1 MKNYEEAVGI
11 DVSKN
16 TLDVSCHHLC
26 THRVFPNDIKGYRS
40 MISWVCGQTKGKS
53 FFYCFENTG
62 NYSLKL
68 SCYLSSKQVDYVEEN
83 PLKIKRSLGLVREKT
98 DKVDSRLIAR
108 YAWLCRE
115 ELVMSEVKGPVYQEL
130 GRLLGLRDQ
139 LVRNRAGL
147 LGTLKEMEHL
157 LGSPSTDVC
166 CISTKRAI
174 ASIDKQIKAIEV
186 RMDQIL
192 KQDEVLSV
200 NYKLLL
206 SLRGVGFV
214 VACQL
219 LYHTQNFQQFDSWR
233 KFSSYC
239 GLAPYEHQ
247 SGSSLRKR
255 KRCHWIGDRKMKSL
269 LSMASISAIQH
280 DPELR
285 SYYKRKIAEGKP
297 KMLALNN
304 VRNKLLAR
312 AFSVVRRGTP
322 YVVLNQYV
330 A

>member
-1 MKNYEEAVGI
+1 MKNYKEAIGI
-11 DVSKN
+11 DVSKK
-16 TLDVSCHHLC
+16 TLDVSCHLLGKHK
-26 THRVFPNDIKGYRS
+26 VFTNDIRGYRS
-40 MISWVCGQTKGKS
+40 MLSWVEKEVKAS
-53 FFYCFENTG
+53 FFCCFENTG

-68 SCYLSSKQVDYVEEN
+68 SCYLSRQGVDYVEEN
-83 PLKIKRSLGLVREKT
+83 PLRIKRSLGLVREKT

-115 ELVMSEVKGPVYQEL
+115 ELTMGEAKSLVYQEL

-139 LVRNRAGL
+139 MVRNRAGL

-157 LGSPSTDVC
+157 LGSPSTDVG
-166 CISTKRAI
+166 CISIKRAI
-174 ASIDKQIKAIEV
+174 ASLDKQVKAIEA
-186 RMDQIL
+186 RMDQVL
-192 KQDEVLSV
+192 REDEELST
-200 NYKLLL
+200 NYRLLL
-206 SLRGVGFV
+206 SLRGIGFV

-219 LYHTQNFQQFDSWR
+219 LYHTQNFRRFDSWR

-255 KRCHWIGDRKMKSL
+255 KQCHWIGDRKMKTL
-269 LSMASISAIQH
+269 LSMAGISAIQH

-285 SYYKRKIAEGKP
+285 AYYKRKITEGKP
-297 KMLALNN
+297 KMVALNN

-312 AFSVVRRGTP
+312 AFSVVKRGTP
-322 YVVLNQYV
+322 YVVLQKF
-330 A
+330 AA

>member
-1 MKNYEEAVGI
+1 MKNYKEAIGI
-11 DVSKN
+11 DVSKH
-16 TLDVSCHHLC
+16 TLDVSCHVLGKHK
-26 THRVFPNDIKGYRS
+26 VFTNDIKGYRS
-40 MISWVCGQTKGKS
+40 MLSWVGKLVNECV
-53 FFYCFENTG
+53 FYCFENTG

-68 SCYLSSKQVDYVEEN
+68 SCYLSKQGVDYIEEN
-83 PLKIKRSLGLVREKT
+83 PLRIKRSLGLVREKT

-115 ELVMSEVKGPVYQEL
+115 ELRMSEAKSSVYQEL

-139 LVRNRAGL
+139 MVRNRAGL
-147 LGTLKEMEHL
+147 QGTLKEMAHL
-157 LGSPSTDVC
+157 LGSPSTDIG
-166 CISTKRAI
+166 CISIKRAI
-174 ASIDKQIKAIEV
+174 ASFDKQIKTIEK
-186 RMDQIL
+186 RMDEIV
-192 KQDEVLSV
+192 KSDEELST
-200 NYKLLL
+200 NYRLLL

-255 KRCHWIGDRKMKSL
+255 KQCHWIGDRKMKTL
-269 LSMASISAIQH
+269 LSMAGISAIQH

-285 SYYKRKIAEGKP
+285 AYYKRKIAEGKP
-297 KMLALNN
+297 KMVALNN
-304 VRNKLLAR
+304 VRNKLIAR
-312 AFSVVRRGTP
+312 AFSVVKRGTP
-322 YVVLNQYV
+322 YVVLQQF
-330 A
+330 AA

>member
-1 MKNYEEAVGI
+1 MKNYKEAIGI
-11 DVSKN
+11 DVSKK
-16 TLDVSCHHLC
+16 TLDVSCHLLGKHK
-26 THRVFPNDIKGYRS
+26 VFTNDTRGYRS
-40 MISWVCGQTKGKS
+40 MLSWVEKEVKGS
-53 FFYCFENTG
+53 FFCCFENTG

-68 SCYLSSKQVDYVEEN
+68 SCYLSRQGVDYVEEN
-83 PLKIKRSLGLVREKT
+83 PLRIKRSLGLVREKT

-115 ELVMSEVKGPVYQEL
+115 ELTMGEAKSLVYQEL

-139 LVRNRAGL
+139 MVRNRAGL

-166 CISTKRAI
+166 CISIKRAI
-174 ASIDKQIKAIEV
+174 ASLDKQVKAIEA
-186 RMDQIL
+186 RMDQVL
-192 KQDEVLSV
+192 REDEELST
-200 NYKLLL
+200 NYRLLL

-219 LYHTQNFQQFDSWR
+219 LYHTQNFRRFDSWR

-255 KRCHWIGDRKMKSL
+255 KQCHWIGDRKMKIL
-269 LSMASISAIQH
+269 LSMAGISAIQH

-285 SYYKRKIAEGKP
+285 AYYKRKIAEGKP
-297 KMLALNN
+297 KMVALNN

-312 AFSVVRRGTP
+312 AFSVVKRGTP
-322 YVVLNQYV
+322 YVVLQKF
-330 A
+330 AA

>member
-1 MKNYEEAVGI
+1 MKNYKEAIGI
-11 DVSKN
+11 DVSKK
-16 TLDVSCHHLC
+16 TLDVSCHLLGKHK
-26 THRVFPNDIKGYRS
+26 VFTNDIRGYRS
-40 MISWVCGQTKGKS
+40 MLSWVEKEVKAS
-53 FFYCFENTG
+53 FFCCFENTG

-68 SCYLSSKQVDYVEEN
+68 SCYLSRQGVDYVEEN
-83 PLKIKRSLGLVREKT
+83 PLRIKRSLGLVREKT

-115 ELVMSEVKGPVYQEL
+115 ELTMGEAKSLVYQEL

-139 LVRNRAGL
+139 MVRNRAGL

-157 LGSPSTDVC
+157 LGSPSTDVG
-166 CISTKRAI
+166 CISIKRAI
-174 ASIDKQIKAIEV
+174 ASLDKQVKAIEA
-186 RMDQIL
+186 RMDQVL
-192 KQDEVLSV
+192 REDEELST
-200 NYKLLL
+200 NYRLLL
-206 SLRGVGFV
+206 SLRGIGFV

-219 LYHTQNFQQFDSWR
+219 LYHTQNFRRFDSWR

-255 KRCHWIGDRKMKSL
+255 KQCHWIGDRKMKTL
-269 LSMASISAIQH
+269 LSMAGISAIQH

-285 SYYKRKIAEGKP
+285 AYYKRKIAEGKP
-297 KMLALNN
+297 KMVALNN

-312 AFSVVRRGTP
+312 AFSVVKRGTP
-322 YVVLNQYV
+322 YVVLQKF
-330 A
+330 AA

>member
-1 MKNYEEAVGI
+1 MKNYKEAIGI
-11 DVSKN
+11 DVSKK
-16 TLDVSCHHLC
+16 TLDVSCHLLGKHK
-26 THRVFPNDIKGYRS
+26 VFTNDIRGYRS
-40 MISWVCGQTKGKS
+40 MLSWVGKEVKDS

-68 SCYLSSKQVDYVEEN
+68 SCYLSRQGVDYVEEN
-83 PLKIKRSLGLVREKT
+83 PLRIKRSLGLVREKT

-115 ELVMSEVKGPVYQEL
+115 ELTVSEAKSLVYQEL

-139 LVRNRAGL
+139 MVRNRAGL

-157 LGSPSTDVC
+157 LGSPSTDIG
-166 CISTKRAI
+166 CISIKRAI
-174 ASIDKQIKAIEV
+174 ASLDKQVKAIEA

-192 KQDEVLSV
+192 REDEELSG
-200 NYKLLL
+200 NYGLLL
-206 SLRGVGFV
+206 SLRGIGFV

-219 LYHTQNFQQFDSWR
+219 LYHTQNFRQFDSWR

-239 GLAPYEHQ
+239 GLAPYDHQ

-255 KRCHWIGDRKMKSL
+255 KQCHWIGDRKMKTL
-269 LSMASISAIQH
+269 LSMAGISAIQH

-285 SYYKRKIAEGKP
+285 AYYKRKIAEGKP
-297 KMLALNN
+297 KMVALNN
-304 VRNKLLAR
+304 VRNKLIAR
-312 AFSVVRRGTP
+312 AFSVVKRGTP
-322 YVVLNQYV
+322 YVVLQQF
-330 A
+330 AA